1 MAGREPATRR
11 SIDITRQQ
19 SWSETSPTDERPQT
33 PDLESQHKRGWIRV
47 AQQQQ
52 RDPRHMVAPRCLAI
66 TGACVL
72 YRTSHVIALD
82 QPNKSFLS
90 NLLATWETL
99 LGPEDEGILVDEME
113 RDWVSLSQPD
123 ILDQVISLIPTTDLG
138 QRMFRPF
145 LVEEENIG
153 ENNDMLHYR
162 EGWIRTLIVGGISV
176 IIGVFAC
183 APVAIQSLNVKSAG
197 GEVATYLVFMIVF
210 GLLSQALLHGFEKIL
225 LACLAYASV
234 MATVMRQG
242 Q

>member
-1 MAGREPATRR
+1 M
-11 SIDITRQQ
+11 
-19 SWSETSPTDERPQT
+19 ERFWK
-33 PDLESQHKRGWIRV
+33 EI
-47 AQQQQ
+47 QQQCHAGDDVECLWEKLLEEHDKYQ
-52 RDPRHMVAPRCLAI
+52 RLV
-66 TGACVL
+66 V
-72 YRTSHVIALD
+72 RTSQVQGLG
-82 QPNKSFLS
+82 QPNKYFLS
-90 NLLATWETL
+90 NLLATWQAL
-99 LGPEDEGILVDEME
+99 LGPEDEGLLDDEME
-113 RDWVSLSQPD
+113 RDWASLSQPD
-123 ILDQVISLIPTTDLG
+123 ILDQVISLIPTTNFG

>member
-1 MAGREPATRR
+1 
-11 SIDITRQQ
+11 
-19 SWSETSPTDERPQT
+19 
-33 PDLESQHKRGWIRV
+33 
-47 AQQQQ
+47 
-52 RDPRHMVAPRCLAI
+52 
-66 TGACVL
+66 
-72 YRTSHVIALD
+72 
-82 QPNKSFLS
+82 
-90 NLLATWETL
+90 
-99 LGPEDEGILVDEME
+99 ME

-138 QRMFRPF
+138 QRMFVSTVSRSDYLRPSSDTLQRPF

>member
-1 MAGREPATRR
+1 MLRFWKE
-11 SIDITRQQ
+11 IQQQ
-19 SWSETSPTDERPQT
+19 SHAGEDVDGIWEKLLEEHDKYRETDHFLNTIQ
-33 PDLESQHKRGWIRV
+33 
-47 AQQQQ
+47 
-52 RDPRHMVAPRCLAI
+52 
-66 TGACVL
+66 
-72 YRTSHVIALD
+72 LD

-90 NLLATWETL
+90 NLLLTWETL
-99 LGPEDEGILVDEME
+99 LGSEDDGLFVDEME
-113 RDWVSLSQPD
+113 RDWASLSQPD
-123 ILDQVISLIPTTDLG
+123 KLDQVISLIPTTDFG

-153 ENNDMLHYR
+153 DNDMLHYR
-162 EGWIRTLIVGGISV
+162 EDWIRTLMFGGISV

-210 GLLSQALLHGFEKIL
+210 GWLSQALLRGFEKIL